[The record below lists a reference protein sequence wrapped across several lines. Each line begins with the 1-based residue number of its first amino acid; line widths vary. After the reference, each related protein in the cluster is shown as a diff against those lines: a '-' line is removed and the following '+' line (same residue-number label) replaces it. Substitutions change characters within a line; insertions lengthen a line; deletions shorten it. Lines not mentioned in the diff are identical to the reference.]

1 MPYDEPSDLIAS
13 AESTLDTVALLLG
26 DISEEVSDTPGDWS
40 IAEILNH
47 LLDAEQRYF
56 ARVQRLKRE
65 THPRMRVMPAADVTK
80 LTALQAW
87 KAFYELRGRHV
98 SLLRTLK
105 PADWRRSG
113 TLSPGVG
120 KVTIAGIVRHLAA
133 HDATH
138 TAQIARRLSGRP
150 R

>member
-1 MPYDEPSDLIAS
+1 MPYDEPADLIAS
-13 AESTLDTVALLLG
+13 CESTLDTVALLLG
-26 DISEEVSDTPGDWS
+26 DIAEEVPDTPGDWT

-47 LLDAEQRYF
+47 LLDAERRFF
-56 ARVQRLKRE
+56 ARVRRLKRE
-65 THPRMRVMPAADVTK
+65 TNPRMRVMPADVTA

-87 KAFYELRGRHV
+87 KAFYELRRRHV
-98 SLLRTLK
+98 RLLRTLK
-105 PADWRRSG
+105 AADWRRSG

-133 HDATH
+133 HDAAH